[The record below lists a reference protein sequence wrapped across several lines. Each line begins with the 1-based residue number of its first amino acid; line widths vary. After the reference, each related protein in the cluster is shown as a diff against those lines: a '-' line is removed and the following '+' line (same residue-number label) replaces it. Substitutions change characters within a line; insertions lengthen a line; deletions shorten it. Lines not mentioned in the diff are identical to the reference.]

1 MARTAVLGGEAHSRG
16 LLGGGRS
23 KTDNRIRYG
32 FGGLA
37 VVSWYLTGG
46 TVGLILAAVL
56 AATGFALTS
65 KILSDHSV
73 VAVIVLNVRWW
84 RRARKGLTEFV
95 PPTAAT
101 GERVTAK
108 RPGRPGKAGKPGK
121 RRKPVPVRSV
131 PDGVG
136 RIKELVYEAPAGG
149 DVCVL
154 THTNPARPAYL
165 SAVLEVEGQPS
176 GLYEQEDIDAAAE
189 RFGRLLIACGGPTS
203 LIQGIQVVTRVV
215 PVDAAEHEW
224 FVFANR
230 SPAAPRRL
238 VESYGE
244 LLGQAR
250 RSVEQYR
257 NYLVAKIPLNTTF
270 AETAQEFGDPGSD
283 EVRCAL
289 VHHEMTRLAALAS
302 NCGLRP
308 VRLLGPARLAALLR
322 SLQDPDYFIDDV
334 EGVDLR
340 TCWQRSH
347 AERKFVTTNDKW
359 ATRIA
364 RVPAHG
370 VSLEPVH
377 MRWLSPLLIG
387 VQPAVIRTLSMLIQL
402 EPARLAR
409 KQARQDVAED
419 RGRLLADA
427 GRVTDLGAEGALT
440 ASQQRLYDLRAG
452 TGHSGVRWGMYLSIT
467 AQKSAIRRASDVIL
481 DRAGDAG
488 IVDLTWL
495 DQAHDLAQ
503 PTVWPL
509 WRGLD

>member
-23 KTDNRIRYG
+23 KGDNRIRYG
-32 FGGLA
+32 FGAIA
-37 VVSWYLTGG
+37 VLSWYTTGG
-46 TVGLILAAVL
+46 TVGLVLAAVF

-65 KILSDHSV
+65 KLLSGNSV
-73 VAVIVLNVRWW
+73 VSTIALNVRWW
-84 RRARKGLTEFV
+84 RRSRKRLTEFA
-95 PPTAAT
+95 PPPGTDRVRPIRRGVKA
-101 GERVTAK
+101 ERA
-108 RPGRPGKAGKPGK
+108 
-121 RRKPVPVRSV
+121 RKPVPVRSV

-136 RIKELVYEAPAGG
+136 RVRELVYEAPAGG
-149 DVCVL
+149 EVSVL
-154 THTNPARPAYL
+154 AHTNPGRPAYL
-165 SAVLEVEGQPS
+165 SAVLEVDGQPS
-176 GLYEQEDIDAAAE
+176 GLYEQEDVDAAAE
-189 RFGRLLIACGGPTS
+189 RFGRLLVACGGPTS
-203 LIQGIQVVTRVV
+203 LIRGIQVVTRVV
-215 PVDAAEHEW
+215 PLDSAEHER
-224 FVFANR
+224 FVFGNR
-230 SPAAPRRL
+230 SPTAPARL

-244 LLGQAR
+244 LLGLAR

-257 NYLVAKIPLNTTF
+257 NYVVARIPLDAGF
-270 AETAQEFGDPGSD
+270 AETAREFGDPGSG
-283 EVRCAL
+283 EVRCAM
-289 VHHEMTRLAALAS
+289 VHHEMTRLAALAA

-308 VRLLGPARLAALLR
+308 VRLLGPQRLAALLR
-322 SLQDPDYFIDDV
+322 SLQDPDHYIDDV
-334 EGVDLR
+334 DGVSWEN
-340 TCWQRSH
+340 CWQRSR
-347 AERKFVTTNDKW
+347 AERKYVVTNDKW

-387 VQPAVIRTLSMLIQL
+387 VQPSVIRTVSMMIQL
-402 EPARLAR
+402 EPARVAR

-467 AQKSAIRRASDVIL
+467 APESAIRRASDVVL

-488 IVDLTWL
+488 LVDLAWL
-495 DQAHDLAQ
+495 DRAHDLAQ